1 MDPDEKTQNN
11 DKNLTID
18 YISKKEQYFL
28 IFTNILSVIIV
39 LIDLSYI
46 MGLIQFDL
54 QILAIFNLIIL
65 PHLF

>member
-1 MDPDEKTQNN
+1 LDPDEKTQNN